1 MNSRRKNGS
10 IAPSKFVSIYSQ
22 LLQGIPAAAISP
34 NDDSRPFIS
43 SLLVLDVNRD
53 YLEAKLRAIPKD
65 MCSGPLKKSLNDLFS
80 SYLYHV
86 QNSAHSDDLKTS
98 HALETLCIFTKC
110 LLAKGFSGWEV
121 MEVFAGGVGNSD
133 AFFMNLVAIID
144 DSLAN
149 ASRSAAIRHQILQ
162 LGITFMCGI
171 SQLSPGAYFLR
182 RNLFP
187 SIVAFI
193 KGSDTEQYT
202 FEAVLFLALLAD
214 FHKSDAARLNPYL
227 PQIKEIKD
235 IDLMKKICWAANFA
249 LVASINRY
257 QEISDDDTS
266 PSLASTFGAL
276 ISSLRPDRVLASTPV
291 DPPRELFKN
300 QPIEATVIL
309 LPLYE
314 FLRGNMLFSSVFLSS
329 NEPDRAASFPS
340 STLLTLSSYLLTHAT
355 STSQPRSVAYANLC
369 INCLLALVE
378 TDAVLVVLS
387 RPNNKPIRLCRQ
399 RLPLLPIPRS
409 GRPPL
414 CALLDCCVL
423 WLRHN
428 LHMRLEVHLYTQCI
442 WVCHRVVFYLQKTR
456 VRLEYEWK
464 ELWSAILGLLHFLA
478 TKLDNLVT
486 QGGLE
491 QLIRETIYLLSL
503 CLSKCETFLPTS
515 QAVHDF
521 VYELV
526 RAASDL
532 QSQATLLKRLAGP
545 ESEVQRHSLVQQPSN
560 LLMKI
565 ITITQFY
572 EQKVAQSQA
581 RTAKDALQA
590 VSREIEANGLYGLTD
605 THEPELPQRSEDV
618 LSFSRY
624 ACMDG
629 MALMP

>member
-1 MNSRRKNGS
+1 MDTRRRNGS
-10 IAPSKFVSIYSQ
+10 IAHSKFVSIYSQ
-22 LLQGIPAAAISP
+22 LLQGTPAAAISP
-34 NDDSRPFIS
+34 NEDSRQFTS
-43 SLLVLDVNRD
+43 NLLILDVNRD
-53 YLEAKLRAIPKD
+53 YLEAELRAIPKD
-65 MCSGPLKKSLNDLFS
+65 VCLGPLKRSLNDIFS
-80 SYLYHV
+80 SYLNHV
-86 QNSAHSDDLKTS
+86 QNGVSSDDLKTS

-110 LLAKGFSGWEV
+110 LLTKGFSGWEV

-133 AFFMNLVAIID
+133 AFFMDLVTIID

-162 LGITFMCGI
+162 LGLIFMCGI

-202 FEAVLFLALLAD
+202 FEAVLFLAVLAD

-227 PQIKEIKD
+227 SQIKETRD

-249 LVASINRY
+249 LIASTRRY
-257 QEISDDDTS
+257 QEISDDDVS
-266 PSLASTFGAL
+266 PALASTFGTL
-276 ISSLRPDRVLASTPV
+276 IASLRPDRALSTTPV

-300 QPIEATVIL
+300 QPIEATIIL

-314 FLRGNMLFSSVFLSS
+314 FLRGNVLFSSVFLNS
-329 NEPDRAASFPS
+329 NEPERTIPSPS

-355 STSQPRSVAYANLC
+355 STSQPRSAAYANLC

-378 TDAVLVVLS
+378 TDAVLVALS
-387 RPNNKPIRLCRQ
+387 KPNNSPTRLCRQ
-399 RLPLLPIPRS
+399 RLPMLPIPRS
-409 GRPPL
+409 GRPLL

-428 LHMRLEVHLYTQCI
+428 LHMRLEVHLYTRCI
-442 WVCHRVVFYLQKTR
+442 WVCHRVVFYLQKAR
-456 VRLEYEWK
+456 LRLEYEWK

-478 TKLDNLVT
+478 AKLDNLVT
-486 QGGLE
+486 TGGVE
-491 QLIRETIYLLSL
+491 QLIRETIFLLSL
-503 CLSKCETFLPTS
+503 CLSKCETFLPTP
-515 QAVHDF
+515 QTLHDF

-532 QSQATLLKRLAGP
+532 QSQAALLKRLASP
-545 ESEVQRHSLVQQPSN
+545 ESKARRHSLVQQPTD

-565 ITITQFY
+565 VTITQFY
-572 EQKVAQSQA
+572 EQKVTQSQA
-581 RTAKDALQA
+581 RTAKDALRA

-605 THEPELPQRSEDV
+605 SHNEPKMFYHFRDTLAWMV
-618 LSFSRY
+618 LH
-624 ACMDG
+624 
-629 MALMP
+629 

>member
-1 MNSRRKNGS
+1 
-10 IAPSKFVSIYSQ
+10 
-22 LLQGIPAAAISP
+22 
-34 NDDSRPFIS
+34 
-43 SLLVLDVNRD
+43 
-53 YLEAKLRAIPKD
+53 
-65 MCSGPLKKSLNDLFS
+65 
-80 SYLYHV
+80 
-86 QNSAHSDDLKTS
+86 
-98 HALETLCIFTKC
+98 
-110 LLAKGFSGWEV
+110 

-133 AFFMNLVAIID
+133 AFFMDLVAIID

-162 LGITFMCGI
+162 LGLTFMCGI

-193 KGSDTEQYT
+193 KESDTEQYT
-202 FEAVLFLALLAD
+202 FEAVLFLAVLAD

-227 PQIKEIKD
+227 SQIKETKD
-235 IDLMKKICWAANFA
+235 IDLMKKVCWAANFA

-257 QEISDDDTS
+257 QEISDDDVS
-266 PSLASTFGAL
+266 PALASTFGTL
-276 ISSLRPDRVLASTPV
+276 IASLRPDRALSTTPV

-314 FLRGNMLFSSVFLSS
+314 FLRGNVLFSSVFLSS
-329 NEPDRAASFPS
+329 NEPDRTIPSPS

-378 TDAVLVVLS
+378 TDAVLVALS
-387 RPNNKPIRLCRQ
+387 KPNNKPIRLCRQ
-399 RLPLLPIPRS
+399 RLPVLPIPRS

-428 LHMRLEVHLYTQCI
+428 LHMRLEVHLYTRCI
-442 WVCHRVVFYLQKTR
+442 WVCHRVVFYLQKAR
-456 VRLEYEWK
+456 LRLEYEWK

-478 TKLDNLVT
+478 AKLDNLVT
-486 QGGLE
+486 AGGVEL
-491 QLIRETIYLLSL
+491 LIREVGQRIDFYGIFSRSLQTIFLLSL
-503 CLSKCETFLPTS
+503 CLSKCETFLPTP
-515 QAVHDF
+515 QALHDF

-532 QSQATLLKRLAGP
+532 QSQAALLKRLAGP
-545 ESEVQRHSLVQQPSN
+545 ESKVRRHSLVQQPTE

-565 ITITQFY
+565 VTITQFY
-572 EQKVAQSQA
+572 EQKVTQSQA
-581 RTAKDALQA
+581 RTAKDALRA

-605 THEPELPQRSEDV
+605 SREPEPPQQSEDV

>member
-1 MNSRRKNGS
+1 
-10 IAPSKFVSIYSQ
+10 
-22 LLQGIPAAAISP
+22 
-34 NDDSRPFIS
+34 
-43 SLLVLDVNRD
+43 
-53 YLEAKLRAIPKD
+53 
-65 MCSGPLKKSLNDLFS
+65 
-80 SYLYHV
+80 
-86 QNSAHSDDLKTS
+86 
-98 HALETLCIFTKC
+98 
-110 LLAKGFSGWEV
+110 

-133 AFFMNLVAIID
+133 AFFMDLVAIID

-162 LGITFMCGI
+162 LGLTFMCGI

-227 PQIKEIKD
+227 SQIKETKD
-235 IDLMKKICWAANFA
+235 TDLMKKVCWAANFA

-257 QEISDDDTS
+257 QEISNDDVS
-266 PSLASTFGAL
+266 PALASTFGTL
-276 ISSLRPDRVLASTPV
+276 IASLRPDRALSTTPV

-314 FLRGNMLFSSVFLSS
+314 FLRGNVLFSSVLLSS
-329 NEPDRAASFPS
+329 NEPDRAMPSTS
-340 STLLTLSSYLLTHAT
+340 STLLTLSSYLLTHPT

-378 TDAVLVVLS
+378 TDAVLVALS
-387 RPNNKPIRLCRQ
+387 KPNNKPIRLCRQ
-399 RLPLLPIPRS
+399 RLPMLPIPRS
-409 GRPPL
+409 GRPSL

-428 LHMRLEVHLYTQCI
+428 LHMRLEVHLYTRCI
-442 WVCHRVVFYLQKTR
+442 WVCHRVVFYLQKA
-456 VRLEYEWK
+456 RLRLGKTTEYEWK

-478 TKLDNLVT
+478 AKLDNLVT
-486 QGGLE
+486 TGGVE
-491 QLIRETIYLLSL
+491 QLIRETIFLLSL
-503 CLSKCETFLPTS
+503 CLSKCETFLPTP
-515 QAVHDF
+515 QALHDF

-532 QSQATLLKRLAGP
+532 QSQAALLKRLAGP
-545 ESEVQRHSLVQQPSN
+545 ESKARRHSLVQQPTD

-565 ITITQFY
+565 VTITQFY
-572 EQKVAQSQA
+572 EQKVTQSQA
-581 RTAKDALQA
+581 RTAKYALRA

-605 THEPELPQRSEDV
+605 SREPEPPSVHD
-618 LSFSRY
+618 SSD
-624 ACMDG
+624 M
-629 MALMP
+629 

>member
-1 MNSRRKNGS
+1 
-10 IAPSKFVSIYSQ
+10 
-22 LLQGIPAAAISP
+22 
-34 NDDSRPFIS
+34 
-43 SLLVLDVNRD
+43 
-53 YLEAKLRAIPKD
+53 
-65 MCSGPLKKSLNDLFS
+65 
-80 SYLYHV
+80 
-86 QNSAHSDDLKTS
+86 
-98 HALETLCIFTKC
+98 
-110 LLAKGFSGWEV
+110 

-133 AFFMNLVAIID
+133 AFFMNLVAIVD

-149 ASRSAAIRHQILQ
+149 TNYSATIRHQILQ
-162 LGITFMCGI
+162 LGLTFMCGI

-227 PQIKEIKD
+227 SQIKETKD
-235 IDLMKKICWAANFA
+235 IDLMKKICRAADFT
-249 LVASINRY
+249 LTASINRY
-257 QEISDDDTS
+257 QEISDDDVS
-266 PSLASTFGAL
+266 PALTSTFSTL
-276 ISSLRPDRVLASTPV
+276 IASLQPHRALASTPV

-300 QPIEATVIL
+300 QPMEATIIL

-314 FLRGNMLFSSVFLSS
+314 FLRGNVLFSSVFLTS
-329 NEPDRAASFPS
+329 NEPDRTVSSPS
-340 STLLTLSSYLLTHAT
+340 STLLALSSYLLTHAT

-378 TDAVLVVLS
+378 TDAVLVAFS
-387 RPNNKPIRLCRQ
+387 KPNDQRIRLCRQ
-399 RLPLLPIPRS
+399 RLPLLPVPRP

-428 LHMRLEVHLYTQCI
+428 LHMRLEVHLYTRCI
-442 WVCHRVVFYLQKTR
+442 WVCHRVVFYLQKGR
-456 VRLEYEWK
+456 VRLEYAWK
-464 ELWSAILGLLHFLA
+464 EFWSVILGLLHFLA

-486 QGGLE
+486 TGGVE
-491 QLIRETIYLLSL
+491 QLIRETISLLSL
-503 CLSKCETFLPTS
+503 CLSKCETFLPTPE
-515 QAVHDF
+515 AVHDF

-532 QSQATLLKRLAGP
+532 QSQAVLLKRLAGP
-545 ESEVQRHSLVQQPSN
+545 ESKARRYSLVQQPTD

-572 EQKVAQSQA
+572 AQKVTQSQA
-581 RTAKDALQA
+581 RTAKDALRA

-605 THEPELPQRSEDV
+605 TREPEPPHRSEDV

-629 MALMP
+629 VALMMMAEWEFPAK

>member
-1 MNSRRKNGS
+1 MNPRRRNGS
-10 IAPSKFVSIYSQ
+10 IAHSKSVSIYSQ

-34 NDDSRPFIS
+34 TEDSRRFTS

-53 YLEAKLRAIPKD
+53 YLETELRAIPKD
-65 MCSGPLKKSLNDLFS
+65 VCLGPLKTSINDIFS
-80 SYLYHV
+80 SYLHHI
-86 QNSAHSDDLKTS
+86 QNGASSDDIRTS

-110 LLAKGFSGWEV
+110 LLTKGFSGWEV

-133 AFFMNLVAIID
+133 AFFMDLVAVID

-149 ASRSAAIRHQILQ
+149 ASRSATTRHQILQ
-162 LGITFMCGI
+162 LGLIFMCGI

-202 FEAVLFLALLAD
+202 FEAVLFLAVLAD

-227 PQIKEIKD
+227 SQIKETRD
-235 IDLMKKICWAANFA
+235 IDLMKKISWAANFA
-249 LVASINRY
+249 LVTSIRRY
-257 QEISDDDTS
+257 QEISDDDVS
-266 PSLASTFGAL
+266 PALASTFGTL
-276 ISSLRPDRVLASTPV
+276 IASLRPDRALSTTPV

-314 FLRGNMLFSSVFLSS
+314 FLRGNVLFASVLLSS
-329 NEPDRAASFPS
+329 NEPERTMPSPS

-355 STSQPRSVAYANLC
+355 STSQARSVAYANLC
-369 INCLLALVE
+369 INCLLALVK
-378 TDAVLVVLS
+378 TDAALIALS
-387 RPNNKPIRLCRQ
+387 KPNNVPMRLCRQ
-399 RLPLLPIPRS
+399 RLPMLPIPRS
-409 GRPPL
+409 GRPLL

-428 LHMRLEVHLYTQCI
+428 LHMRLEVHLYTRCI
-442 WVCHRVVFYLQKTR
+442 WVCHRVVFYLQKAR
-456 VRLEYEWK
+456 LRLEYEWK

-486 QGGLE
+486 TGGVE
-491 QLIRETIYLLSL
+491 QLIRETIFLLNL
-503 CLSKCETFLPTS
+503 CLSKCETFLPTP
-515 QAVHDF
+515 QALHDF
-521 VYELV
+521 VYEFV

-545 ESEVQRHSLVQQPSN
+545 ESKAQRHSLVQQPTE

-565 ITITQFY
+565 VTITQFY
-572 EQKVAQSQA
+572 EQKVTQSQA
-581 RTAKDALQA
+581 RTAKDALRA
-590 VSREIEANGLYGLTD
+590 ISREIEANGLYGLTD
-605 THEPELPQRSEDV
+605 SREPEPPSVHD
-618 LSFSRY
+618 SSNT
-624 ACMDG
+624 
-629 MALMP
+629 